1 MEIKQKPSLHASWID
16 PDAKEIVRLLQRE
29 GYTTYLVGGC
39 VRDLLV
45 GLHPKD
51 FDIATNAEPNQIK
64 RKIRGAYVIGRRF
77 RLVLVK
83 RGLQQYEVATFRRTM
98 SEDEIEALAA
108 ATEEVEQSP
117 APTVSGDNYFGTAEQ
132 DALRRDFTINALF
145 YDPIKNELIDF
156 ANGLADIEARM
167 LRMIGDP
174 LTRIK
179 EDPIR
184 SLRAVRFAH
193 KIGFSIENSLRDAI
207 YQARADL
214 KKSVLPRRREEYLK
228 LLRLKDAVPAW
239 FELYDLGLIDE
250 VLPSLVPIFQDHTR
264 TEVFRSYLHRI
275 PDVGLDPANP
285 VNLYLPFMV
294 AVFEALDGHPQKDQL
309 IEKLMRDE
317 LMMFKAEQAQVLG
330 AIELQEGLRN
340 IDSYRRKGY
349 RRQRAFLHHESFH
362 MALKLAEFDYQLP
375 MSVID
380 FWKREMSKGE
390 QQPSH

>member
-16 PDAKEIVRLLQRE
+16 PDAKEIVRLLQRD
-29 GYTTYLVGGC
+29 GFTTYLVGGC

-51 FDIATNAEPNQIK
+51 FDIATSAEPNQVK

-83 RGLQQYEVATFRRTM
+83 RGQLQFEVATFRRAM
-98 SEDEIEALAA
+98 SEEDIEAQAA
-108 ATEEVEQSP
+108 AEENE
-117 APTVSGDNYFGTAEQ
+117 APTVTGDNYFGTPEQ

-156 ANGLADIEARM
+156 AKGLPDIEARV

-193 KIGFSIENSLRDAI
+193 KIGFSIDNDLRNAI
-207 YQARADL
+207 YEARADL

-228 LLRLKDAVPAW
+228 LLRLKDLVPAW
-239 FELYDLGLIDE
+239 FELYDLGLLEE
-250 VLPSLVPIFQDHTR
+250 VLPSLMPIFSDHQR

-275 PDVGLDPANP
+275 SEVGLDPSSPA
-285 VNLYLPFMV
+285 NLYLPFMV
-294 AVFEALDGHPQKDQL
+294 AVFEALDGHPQKNSL
-309 IEKLMRDE
+309 IDKLMRDE

-330 AIELQEGLRN
+330 AIELQESLRN
-340 IDSYRRKGY
+340 IESYRRKGH
-349 RRQRAFLHHESFH
+349 RRQRAFLGHESFQ
-362 MALKLAEFDYQLP
+362 MALRLAEFDYQLP

-380 FWKREMSKGE
+380 FWKREQSKDRE
-390 QQPSH
+390 FSANN